1 MKEKSALILCLQVK
15 MYAASEDRWLLVN
28 VQEMTEFKCHILNRD
43 VWSNSGVKA
52 LIESNFTFYQVSK
65 FYRKFES

>member
-1 MKEKSALILCLQVK
+1 

-52 LIESNFTFYQVSK
+52 LIESNFTFYQVSI

>member
-1 MKEKSALILCLQVK
+1 M
-15 MYAASEDRWLLVN
+15 LVN